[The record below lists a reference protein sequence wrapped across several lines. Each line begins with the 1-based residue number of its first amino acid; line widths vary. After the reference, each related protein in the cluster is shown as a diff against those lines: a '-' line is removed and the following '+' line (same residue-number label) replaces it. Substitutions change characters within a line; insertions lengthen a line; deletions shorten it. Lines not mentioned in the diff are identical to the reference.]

1 MLISVF
7 IIFQEKLPKNPVI
20 LIVPQLPQLEKS
32 LPPTKGKRG
41 KLWNNQLSNMA
52 KIKYV
57 QAPNVE
63 MEKITDRWECF
74 DQMVAAI
81 KTAILEVNFANS

>member
-1 MLISVF
+1 
-7 IIFQEKLPKNPVI
+7 
-20 LIVPQLPQLEKS
+20 
-32 LPPTKGKRG
+32 
-41 KLWNNQLSNMA
+41 MA